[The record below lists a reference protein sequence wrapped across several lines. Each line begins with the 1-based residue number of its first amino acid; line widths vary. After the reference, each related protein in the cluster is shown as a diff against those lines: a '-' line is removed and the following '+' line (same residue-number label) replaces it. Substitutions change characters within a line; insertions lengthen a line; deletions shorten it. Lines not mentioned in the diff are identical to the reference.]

1 MTETC
6 VRLKCCKIT
15 KTRLEDHGKFLVSY
29 EKKNQESYLEIL
41 WVLIKLVQDLS
52 KKFFKILLTS
62 CKALA
67 KIRSK
72 KYCKI
77 L

>member
-6 VRLKCCKIT
+6 VRLKCCKTT

-41 WVLIKLVQDLS
+41 
-52 KKFFKILLTS
+52 
-62 CKALA
+62 
-67 KIRSK
+67 
-72 KYCKI
+72 
-77 L
+77 